1 MKFKL
6 IIAVLATGLL
16 LSFTLVKTR
25 QRSTT
30 NLNGTWVLIS
40 GTTITKEVSTI
51 TNYTQGQQ
59 MIKIINDTHFA
70 FLKHDINSKKDS
82 TNHFDAGG
90 GRYTLKG
97 DQYTEYLDFYA
108 DKNWENKAFNFT
120 VQIKGDT
127 LIQKGAEKVENENI
141 DRVIIEKYIRLK

>member
-6 IIAVLATGLL
+6 IIAVLTTGLL
-16 LSFTLVKTR
+16 LSFTVVKAQ
-25 QRSTT
+25 QRSAIK
-30 NLNGTWVLIS
+30 LNGTWILLS
-40 GTTITKEVSTI
+40 GTTITKGVSTV
-51 TNYTQGQQ
+51 TDYTKGQQ
-59 MIKIINDTHFA
+59 MIKIMNGTHFG
-70 FLKHDINSKKDS
+70 FFKHDTNSKKDS

-97 DQYTEYLDFYA
+97 NQYTEYLDFYA

-127 LIQKGAEKVENENI
+127 LIQKGVEKVENENI